1 MRGLQEKYCKHQK
14 RINMED
20 YIEQI
25 PMWDLS
31 QLKDLVYEIPSQ
43 QRGYKWTPSNVKE
56 LISDLWEFINAP
68 SNKRVY
74 CLQPLA
80 VAPTPI
86 RLSMAT
92 LHRQRSQHTFIMNQF
107 IITRNIG

>member
-1 MRGLQEKYCKHQK
+1 
-14 RINMED
+14 MED
-20 YIEQI
+20 YLEQI
-25 PMWDLS
+25 PMWNFS

>member
-1 MRGLQEKYCKHQK
+1 
-14 RINMED
+14 MED

-43 QRGYKWTPSNVKE
+43 QHGYKWTPSNVKE

-92 LHRQRSQHTFIMNQF
+92 LHRQRSQHTFIMKQF